1 MIKLNQIS
9 KSIFKTKLLRNKKSA
24 KWFIWYVQNKIDGI
38 HFYSLEKDN
47 LHFGVCFFIFQN
59 YNTEI
64 GILINNEYQNKGL
77 GSALINQLL
86 LNSKKPLIFKVSI
99 NNTISSNFLMKFVN
113 IGVLSFQKDKSNL
126 VFKSI

>member
-9 KSIFKTKLLRNKKSA
+9 KSIFKTKLMKNKKSA

-47 LHFGVCFFIFQN
+47 LHFGICFFIFQN

-99 NNTISSNFLMKFVN
+99 KQYHFIKIFNEICKYRSTIFSKR
-113 IGVLSFQKDKSNL
+113 QK
-126 VFKSI
+126 